1 MATFT
6 VTTTADTIND
16 DGETSLRE
24 AIASA
29 NAAVGRDTIV
39 FASNPGEAFETG
51 GTIVLNGTALKVTDD
66 VSIDSDLN
74 GRGSPQVRIDADLR
88 SRVLEVEGTSLS
100 LNGLTITGGQS
111 AGNGGGIYLSES
123 QEGVVPSLLLNASVV
138 SNNIADGN
146 GGGVGVED
154 RSGSII
160 TVENSLFLFNRS
172 AENGGGLANDRSG
185 GSLFIELSTFY
196 RNSAGENG
204 GGVYDN
210 SYGFAGPESDPTVGI
225 RFSTITGNS
234 AGNSGGGVFR
244 LSSNEDVTTS
254 ASPEGVRIFD
264 IFQTY
269 EIDTSIIAGNSAP
282 DSPNFNRLDQV
293 ILNNRTNIFDDVD
306 LADVFDEIVVV
317 NGVETGVLAEVEG
330 GVRSV
335 ALLASK
341 DNPALD
347 RVFGKPDAVGLGDLG
362 SFELQ
367 SLALDDDTNGDD
379 TDPLGPNASSPGVR
393 VVSSNGE
400 NEVVRGTAGDDVVRG
415 GAGDDYLL
423 GLAGADVLNG
433 GEGFDTAAYSES
445 RTGVT
450 VDLTD
455 LSQNAGDAAGDTYQ
469 SIEAFRLS
477 EQADVFRADNSFD
490 DVVFGGG
497 GNDELTTS
505 DFSFARFYGQD
516 GDDVLVNGGLQS
528 GGAGDDVLVNGIVAF
543 GGSGTDRFVFT
554 PEEDGRG
561 ARSAIIRDFEQ
572 GVEVIDLSAFEG
584 RGFEDLTIFADTKR
598 AGELV
603 GTTVWIETQD
613 EEFLYNVFVQ
623 NLAPDQLNEDDFVF

>member
-66 VSIDSDLN
+66 VSIDGDLN

-160 TVENSLFLFNRS
+160 TVENSLFSFNRS

-335 ALLASK
+335 ALLASE

-423 GLAGADVLNG
+423 GLAGADVLDG

-450 VDLTD
+450 IDLTD

-477 EQADVFRADNSFD
+477 EQADVFRGDIRTED
-490 DVVFGGG
+490 QLVFAGGG
-497 GNDELTTS
+497 DDELSVARLSDARLYGQAGNDVLTFGELQS
-505 DFSFARFYGQD
+505 GGS
-516 GDDVLVNGGLQS
+516 GDDVLVDGEVS
-528 GGAGDDVLVNGIVAF
+528 FGGAGA
-543 GGSGTDRFVFT
+543 DRFVFT
-554 PEEDGRG
+554 VQEGSGGDI
-561 ARSAIIRDFEQ
+561 STIRDFEQ
-572 GVEVIDLSAFEG
+572 GIDIIDLSAFEG
-584 RGFEDLTIFADTKR
+584 RGFEDLTIVAATER
-598 AGELV
+598 AGELI
-603 GTTVWIETQD
+603 GSNIRIEAQD
-613 EEFLYNVFVQ
+613 EDFSYRIFVQ
-623 NLAPDQLNEDDFVF
+623 NLTPDQFTEDDFVF